1 MFYVLILLC
10 LVVVSTLTYGVVV
23 KGKEEI
29 GGAKKI
35 KRVLFTNLA
44 AFVPVITFA
53 MILMIPNVVHAAT
66 TGASSSNGLG
76 YIAAALCTGLATV
89 GTGYAV
95 GAVGSSA
102 VGAVSEDSKILGKTI
117 IFVGLAEG
125 IAIYGIIISIMILNS
140 LG

>member
-1 MFYVLILLC
+1 MYYVLIALM
-10 LVVVSTLTYGVVV
+10 VVVVGTLTYGVVAKN
-23 KGKEEI
+23 KGEV
-29 GGAKKI
+29 GRDKI
-35 KRVLFTNLA
+35 KKALFANLL
-44 AFVPVITFA
+44 AFVPIITFA
-53 MILMIPNVVHAAT
+53 MIMMIPNIVHAAT
-66 TGASSSNGLG
+66 DTTSSNGLG
-76 YIAAALCTGLATV
+76 YLAAALCTGLATI